1 LRKNIFDTQKERL
14 NILLK
19 ILGTDLKII
28 LLVQIVNYPNS
39 QS

>member
-1 LRKNIFDTQKERL
+1 LPKNIFDTQKEQL

-39 QS
+39 